1 MFIDNFVPAFYGSKR
16 RLFIISNIGRPEQV
30 PLVGP
35 VPSGQPTA
43 FLAGAYGGIFLA
55 EELEG
60 GDEFL
65 GVTGTPL
72 LSFALPATLSEL
84 SYVTTPVAASIR
96 SREYTFDTQATK
108 RFSRAEFNFNNTVG
122 DDVSIYT
129 TVHDPDST
137 EEVLRYVFTGSAQI
151 DGTIRPRIA
160 MKGVGI
166 DVEVVFNK
174 GRPALKGASVY
185 AITSN
190 RGMIT
195 EE

>member
-1 MFIDNFVPAFYGSKR
+1 VP
-16 RLFIISNIGRPEQV
+16 
-30 PLVGP
+30 
-35 VPSGQPTA
+35 
-43 FLAGAYGGIFLA
+43 
-55 EELEG
+55 
-60 GDEFL
+60 
-65 GVTGTPL
+65 
-72 LSFALPATLSEL
+72 
-84 SYVTTPVAASIR
+84 ASIR
-96 SREYTFDTQATK
+96 SREYTFDSQSTK

-129 TVHDPDST
+129 TVHDPDAT

-160 MKGVGI
+160 MRGVGI

-174 GRPALKGASVY
+174 GRPALKGTSIY
-185 AITSN
+185 AINSN